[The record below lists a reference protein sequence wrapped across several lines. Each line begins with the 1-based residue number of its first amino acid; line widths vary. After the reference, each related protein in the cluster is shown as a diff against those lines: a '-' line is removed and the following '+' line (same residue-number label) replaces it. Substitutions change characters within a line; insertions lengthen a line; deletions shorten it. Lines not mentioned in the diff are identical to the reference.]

1 MVHGLSCSTACG
13 IFPDQGSDPCLL
25 NWKVKAPGKP
35 WALFLSLPK
44 PCFPFCEKGMIIGL
58 LEEFKKLRA
67 WDCPGGPVVQ
77 IPSSQCREHSVD
89 PWLGNPACCVAWQ
102 KKKNYEP
109 VRALDVPSVV
119 IAVITST
126 ISPGT
131 SALQALSFQA

>member
-1 MVHGLSCSTACG
+1 
-13 IFPDQGSDPCLL
+13 
-25 NWKVKAPGKP
+25 
-35 WALFLSLPK
+35 
-44 PCFPFCEKGMIIGL
+44 MIIGL